1 MSQEAYSYD
10 VPYTGVDFND
20 MDDDASVGVDAWFD
34 IRASPLRTPKEK
46 MAAGFHKKAS
56 ASRANI
62 PHAIVSPMIKS
73 SGNCSEG
80 MEVEH
85 GAPPNVVG
93 SLAAW
98 HSTSTEAA
106 APARDPGRVARRLSA
121 QRKSAQRRLVA
132 KSQAERGAAA
142 AADKQE
148 PPPPKKQKTSNN
160 SREKLSEISL
170 NWDVTPAKAP
180 VTPAAPEK
188 QNLPAK
194 GKSTEELELE
204 KMQQSQREVAE
215 MRRKNEE
222 SLKAALAGPGG
233 PSVKPVSHI
242 TKPVDFHFC
251 TDDRIKLHAG
261 DTRPCTDYKEVD
273 FTAIL
278 RKHPPSPVR
287 AGEQMHRFGG
297 LQLWQFWWEVKPW
310 MDIHASWKPSENS
323 LPELTETVSDLVLRT
338 PRMLVLGDFNLH
350 AETVLTGAAQ
360 DFMAAMTAMGL
371 SQHVTGPTHERGH
384 TPDLLFSTGQE
395 GGDLEVRAP
404 KGPTIPKPFKLSQG
418 NKRKIED
425 VATEYVSL
433 AQQVQNFQR
442 RTPSRYHL
450 RNRKEEEGTA
460 GPAQSRPVKPP
471 LTHPRTP
478 CLETKN
484 RLRPVT
490 CKSSAELEAEEVA
503 RLQQYKFKAQ
513 GLNPRIL
520 EGGPILPKKPPV
532 KEPTKPIGFNL
543 ETEKRIQERENK
555 KPQEESFTFHSR
567 PCPTKILEDVVG
579 VPEKKLLPI
588 TVPKSP
594 AFALKNRVGALAR
607 EEEKDKEEEAPPV
620 IKAKPMPHF
629 GVPYKP
635 KAAEPRQVEMCPF
648 SFDSRDKERMQ
659 LKEKKIE
666 ELKKEEVPKFK
677 ALPLPQFDHVSLPE
691 KKVKSPTKPEPF
703 QLAIDVRGAARH
715 EMWQQQVKEEMKRQK
730 EAAFFKAQPSTVVH
744 QEPFVPRKDT
754 KPLAEGLSG
763 SAAPENFELA
773 TERRARERQ
782 EFESRLAELEGEKAR
797 LQEAARR
804 AEEERAREELA
815 RLRDE
820 LVHKAKPI
828 RRYQNVE
835 VKPSEKPLTV
845 PKSPNF
851 SDRFQR

>member
-278 RKHPPSPVR
+278 RKHPPSP
-287 AGEQMHRFGG
+287 
-297 LQLWQFWWEVKPW
+297 
-310 MDIHASWKPSENS
+310 
-323 LPELTETVSDLVLRT
+323 
-338 PRMLVLGDFNLH
+338 
-350 AETVLTGAAQ
+350 
-360 DFMAAMTAMGL
+360 
-371 SQHVTGPTHERGH
+371 
-384 TPDLLFSTGQE
+384 
-395 GGDLEVRAP
+395 VRAP

-754 KPLAEGLSG
+754 KPLA
-763 SAAPENFELA
+763 APENFELA

>member
-1 MSQEAYSYD
+1 MPD
-10 VPYTGVDFND
+10 
-20 MDDDASVGVDAWFD
+20 
-34 IRASPLRTPKEK
+34 L
-46 MAAGFHKKAS
+46 
-56 ASRANI
+56 
-62 PHAIVSPMIKS
+62 
-73 SGNCSEG
+73 
-80 MEVEH
+80 
-85 GAPPNVVG
+85 
-93 SLAAW
+93 
-98 HSTSTEAA
+98 
-106 APARDPGRVARRLSA
+106 
-121 QRKSAQRRLVA
+121 
-132 KSQAERGAAA
+132 
-142 AADKQE
+142 
-148 PPPPKKQKTSNN
+148 
-160 SREKLSEISL
+160 
-170 NWDVTPAKAP
+170 
-180 VTPAAPEK
+180 EK

-287 AGEQMHRFGG
+287 A
-297 LQLWQFWWEVKPW
+297 
-310 MDIHASWKPSENS
+310 
-323 LPELTETVSDLVLRT
+323 
-338 PRMLVLGDFNLH
+338 
-350 AETVLTGAAQ
+350 
-360 DFMAAMTAMGL
+360 
-371 SQHVTGPTHERGH
+371 
-384 TPDLLFSTGQE
+384 
-395 GGDLEVRAP
+395 P

-450 RNRKEEEGTA
+450 RNRKEEEVIS
-460 GPAQSRPVKPP
+460 PSRPVKPP

-594 AFALKNRVGALAR
+594 AFALKNR
-607 EEEKDKEEEAPPV
+607 EEEAPPV

>member
-1 MSQEAYSYD
+1 STY
-10 VPYTGVDFND
+10 
-20 MDDDASVGVDAWFD
+20 
-34 IRASPLRTPKEK
+34 
-46 MAAGFHKKAS
+46 
-56 ASRANI
+56 
-62 PHAIVSPMIKS
+62 S
-73 SGNCSEG
+73 SGLQRL
-80 MEVEH
+80 H
-85 GAPPNVVG
+85 GSGQQPPVKRLG
-93 SLAAW
+93 EAW
-98 HSTSTEAA
+98 PSV
-106 APARDPGRVARRLSA
+106 PLS
-121 QRKSAQRRLVA
+121 S
-132 KSQAERGAAA
+132 
-142 AADKQE
+142 
-148 PPPPKKQKTSNN
+148 
-160 SREKLSEISL
+160 SRCRCASFLR
-170 NWDVTPAKAP
+170 
-180 VTPAAPEK
+180 K

-287 AGEQMHRFGG
+287 A
-297 LQLWQFWWEVKPW
+297 
-310 MDIHASWKPSENS
+310 
-323 LPELTETVSDLVLRT
+323 
-338 PRMLVLGDFNLH
+338 
-350 AETVLTGAAQ
+350 
-360 DFMAAMTAMGL
+360 
-371 SQHVTGPTHERGH
+371 
-384 TPDLLFSTGQE
+384 
-395 GGDLEVRAP
+395 P

-450 RNRKEEEGTA
+450 RNRKEEE

-594 AFALKNRVGALAR
+594 AFALKNRVVSFPT
-607 EEEKDKEEEAPPV
+607 DEEEAPPV

-715 EMWQQQVKEEMKRQK
+715 EMWQQQVSEEMKRQK